1 MNCTVT
7 QHPAGGGNDSATQLS
22 AVARDRAGM
31 TGQEACTTG
40 LLRVHT

>member
-22 AVARDRAGM
+22 AVARDKAG
-31 TGQEACTTG
+31 QARRPVPLACCACI
-40 LLRVHT
+40 L